1 MCNAGIL
8 RASPQAVIP
17 HAFSVLCPN
26 AAGRTGRTALP
37 FAAGKTGR
45 AVIPHAFSVLCP
57 HAAGRAGGLCCR
69 LPPGR
74 REGGE
79 DCAAVLWRGTKK
91 GLLQK
96 CFPVSAA
103 TVLINIS
110 LKTIH
115 AGGFRC
121 APEERG
127 ITAYGLA
134 HRLWI
139 YPRFCALQERGSGL
153 TVASL
158 PHFMCRRHFRI
169 PHSAFRLQRACF
181 TLKK

>member
-1 MCNAGIL
+1 MN
-8 RASPQAVIP
+8 RKKKQEV
-17 HAFSVLCPN
+17 
-26 AAGRTGRTALP
+26 
-37 FAAGKTGR
+37 KTKKCKKS
-45 AVIPHAFSVLCP
+45 I
-57 HAAGRAGGLCCR
+57 
-69 LPPGR
+69 
-74 REGGE
+74 
-79 DCAAVLWRGTKK
+79 KK
-91 GLLQK
+91 GLLQN

-169 PHSAFRLQRACF
+169 PHSACLFYTQKN
-181 TLKK
+181 KKQSCAYSL

>member
-1 MCNAGIL
+1 MSAQKMRSAEHQL
-8 RASPQAVIP
+8 RASLQKL
-17 HAFSVLCPN
+17 F
-26 AAGRTGRTALP
+26 
-37 FAAGKTGR
+37 GKGVR
-45 AVIPHAFSVLCP
+45 K
-57 HAAGRAGGLCCR
+57 R
-69 LPPGR
+69 
-74 REGGE
+74 
-79 DCAAVLWRGTKK
+79 
-91 GLLQK
+91 GLLQN

-103 TVLINIS
+103 TVLKNIS

-127 ITAYGLA
+127 ITACGLA

-139 YPRFCALQERGSGL
+139 YPRFCALQERGSRL

-169 PHSAFRLQRACF
+169 SPSAFRLPHFAFRLPPSAF
-181 TLKK
+181 LLNWDEGDAEPVVVVPVVRVVVVPVR

>member
-1 MCNAGIL
+1 MLHAAELSRAPSERKIVCNAGIL

-17 HAFSVLCPN
+17 HAFSVLCP
-26 AAGRTGRTALP
+26 P
-37 FAAGKTGR
+37 
-45 AVIPHAFSVLCP
+45 C
-57 HAAGRAGGLCCR
+57 
-69 LPPGR
+69 R
-74 REGGE
+74 REDGERCAAVCRREDGE
-79 DCAAVLWRGTKK
+79 DCAAVLRRGTKK
-91 GLLQK
+91 GLLQN

-139 YPRFCALQERGSGL
+139 YQRFCALQERGSGL

-169 PHSAFRLQRACF
+169 PHSAFSVLV
-181 TLKK
+181 LHSKNKKQSCAYSL

>member
-1 MCNAGIL
+1 MFLYFFIIIFLAQNQNFPLACMT
-8 RASPQAVIP
+8 S
-17 HAFSVLCPN
+17 
-26 AAGRTGRTALP
+26 AAGMVISSSSVINHYPCVVFTIHF
-37 FAAGKTGR
+37 FAHNIHARDKICNILQGKKQ
-45 AVIPHAFSVLCP
+45 
-57 HAAGRAGGLCCR
+57 
-69 LPPGR
+69 
-74 REGGE
+74 
-79 DCAAVLWRGTKK
+79 KK
-91 GLLQK
+91 HSKLYKKMGLLQN

-103 TVLINIS
+103 TDLINIS

-115 AGGFRC
+115 ASGFRC

-169 PHSAFRLQRACF
+169 PHSAFRIPRACF

>member
-1 MCNAGIL
+1 MNRKKKQG
-8 RASPQAVIP
+8 V
-17 HAFSVLCPN
+17 
-26 AAGRTGRTALP
+26 
-37 FAAGKTGR
+37 KTKKCKKS
-45 AVIPHAFSVLCP
+45 I
-57 HAAGRAGGLCCR
+57 
-69 LPPGR
+69 
-74 REGGE
+74 
-79 DCAAVLWRGTKK
+79 KK
-91 GLLQK
+91 GLLQN

-127 ITAYGLA
+127 ITACGLA

-158 PHFMCRRHFRI
+158 PHFMCRRLFRI
-169 PHSAFRLQRACF
+169 PHSAFRIPHSAFRIPHSAFRIPHSAFRIPHSAFRIPHSAFRIPHSACLF
-181 TLKK
+181 YTQK